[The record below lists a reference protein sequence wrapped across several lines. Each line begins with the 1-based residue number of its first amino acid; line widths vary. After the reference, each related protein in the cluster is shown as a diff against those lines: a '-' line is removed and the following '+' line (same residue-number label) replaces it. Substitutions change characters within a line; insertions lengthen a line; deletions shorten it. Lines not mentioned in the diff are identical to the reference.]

1 MLRLTEL
8 RLPLDHSPQALAQAI
23 CERLNISADALE
35 HYSVFKRGHDAR
47 KRVAIKLVYA
57 VDCTVKDEAA
67 VLARYR
73 AAHPKDNHVQ
83 PSPNMEW
90 VPPPLPTGQSWL
102 QSPDTNALLL

>member
-23 CERLNISADALE
+23 CERLNISPDALE

-90 VPPPLPTGQSWL
+90 VPPLPMGRNWR
-102 QSPDTNALLL
+102 QSPDTSALLL